1 MRTEVDEELFED
13 NPIEYIRRD
22 LEGSDSD
29 TRRRAAA
36 DFLRGYVDRYEAQI
50 TQIMSQ
56 YITHYL
62 EVLSRDVDLK
72 KFC

>member
-1 MRTEVDEELFED
+1 MYADVDEELFED

-22 LEGSDSD
+22 LEGSDAD

-36 DFLRGYVDRYEAQI
+36 DFLRCYVDRYEAEI

-62 EVLSRDVDLK
+62 EVLSK
-72 KFC
+72 